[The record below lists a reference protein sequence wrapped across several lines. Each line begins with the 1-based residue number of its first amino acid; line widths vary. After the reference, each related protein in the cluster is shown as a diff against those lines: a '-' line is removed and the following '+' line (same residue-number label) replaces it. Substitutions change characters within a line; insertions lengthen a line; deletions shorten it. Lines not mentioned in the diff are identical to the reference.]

1 MNVSR
6 RKFLAT
12 FSTSVAA
19 VCVSAGTVNAA
30 TGLGSDPRRGATASR
45 SRGGQGKLTWNS
57 IYPYLETDF
66 EFTVTGNHEKS
77 ETVRLR
83 LIGMS
88 NTDKAAQAFER
99 EPQSFVLGFDTWADD
114 SAAVLP
120 QDTYSVKHFALGKF
134 ELFISEGSLESNKHV
149 YTAVINRVIG

>member
-19 VCVSAGTVNAA
+19 VCVSAGAVNAA
-30 TGLGSDPRRGATASR
+30 TGLGSGLRREAAALG

-66 EFTVTGNHEKS
+66 EFTARGNQRS
-77 ETVRLR
+77 DTVRLR
-83 LIGMS
+83 LVGMS

-99 EPQSFVLGFDTWADD
+99 EPQSFVLAFDTWADD
-114 SAAVLP
+114 SVAVLS

-149 YTAVINRVIG
+149 YTAVINRVIS

>member
-19 VCVSAGTVNAA
+19 VCLTAGTASAA
-30 TGLGSDPRRGATASR
+30 RGLGSNLRQGATSLAG
-45 SRGGQGKLTWNS
+45 RGGHGKLTWNS

-66 EFTVTGNHEKS
+66 EFSTLDRSAAS

-83 LIGMS
+83 LVGLS

-99 EPQSFVLGFDTWADD
+99 EPQSFVLAFDTWADD
-114 SAAVLP
+114 GRAVLS
-120 QDTYSVKHFALGKF
+120 QGTYAVKHFALGKF
-134 ELFISEGSLESNKHV
+134 ELFISEGSLESDKHL